1 MTNEE
6 IWNCDRNLS
15 DVLDIDV
22 PAWID
27 ADISPATIASIC
39 QGGCA
44 SGAYM
49 PAVTYW
55 RALATMADHGDDVLQ
70 YIHDALGELP
80 APRPDESWSGMACHY
95 LSCAVELWAGD
106 MLARLEDVE
115 IEVED
120 EDALA

>member
-1 MTNEE
+1 MTYEE
-6 IWNCDRNLS
+6 IWNCDRALA

-22 PAWID
+22 PAWVD
-27 ADISPATIASIC
+27 ADISPSTIISIC

-44 SGAYM
+44 CGAYM

-55 RALATMADHGDDVLQ
+55 RALATMDDHGDDVLQ
-70 YIHDALGELP
+70 YIRDALGELP
-80 APRPDESWSGMACHY
+80 APRADESWQGMACHY
-95 LSCAVELWAGD
+95 LSWAVELWAGD

-115 IEVED
+115 LED